1 MTALTLT
8 GAEIVNRVIKCDFTV
23 KSIRKNKDGDT
34 KVTLDNKAELMV
46 MVGTKE
52 AKYLMQHSRAHQLKA
67 MSAWQHTNSFK
78 VYNSSNSLPG
88 TETALFLIK
97 EYITKVK
104 LMVERLITM
113 HGETVEDAVKIGNA
127 ILDMNQPEWINFH
140 DDEIIKDIIKLQNK
154 IGQI

>member
-1 MTALTLT
+1 MTASLT

-23 KSIRKNKDGDT
+23 KSIRKDSSGDV
-34 KVTLDNKAELMV
+34 KVTLDNKACFWTICDVKTTKVLMV
-46 MVGTKE
+46 S
-52 AKYLMQHSRAHQLKA
+52 SRAHQLKA

-104 LMVERLITM
+104 LMVERLITN
-113 HGETVEDAVKIGNA
+113 GETVEDAVKIGNA

-140 DDEIIKDIIKLQNK
+140 DDDVIKDVIKLQNK